1 MPDLLTP
8 QNIGIM
14 VAVGIILL
22 LAITIFLK
30 PIRFLFRL
38 LLNTL
43 LGLVML
49 VVLNYVGGFI
59 GISLGLN
66 WFNAVVVGIF
76 GLPGIGFLLL
86 LQWLLLI

>member
-1 MPDLLTP
+1 MPELLTLE
-8 QNIGIM
+8 NIGVMI
-14 VAVGIILL
+14 AVGVIVL

-43 LGLVML
+43 FGLVML
-49 VVLNYVGGFI
+49 ILLNYVGGFI

-66 WFNAVVVGIF
+66 WFNAVIVGIF